1 MSSVRPPQPQV
12 SATPIAIRIAT
23 PDDAPLVRAILEDSY
38 PALMATAYPAGLL
51 ARAMPLITRPH
62 PRLLAGG
69 TYYLAE
75 VDGEIAGCG
84 GWSFWEPGGGAVETG
99 LAHIR
104 HFAVCESWSGRGV
117 GHRSRIGRKGL
128 ARRAGADRLEVQSSL
143 NGEVFYARLGFERIG
158 PMDVPMGPDL
168 VFPSILMRRTI

>member
-38 PALMATAYPAGLL
+38 PALMATAYPAELL

-117 GHRSRIGRKGL
+117 GRALYDRCESE
-128 ARRAGADRLEVQSSL
+128 ARAAGADRFEVQSSL
-143 NGEVFYARLGFERIG
+143 NGEAFYARLGFERIG
-158 PMDVPMGPDL
+158 PIDVPMGPDL
-168 VFPSILMRRTI
+168 VFPSILMRRSI